1 MQKTARPSYWNKIE
15 QGLRRITNLP
25 SEVHSVLGDSNKI
38 KFHNTIPPG
47 VSSNAKAYVSTED
60 ANDDGD
66 IETINIVVTNLEKE
80 WPQDVLSKINQ
91 MDDSDPV
98 FQQILSGIAETL
110 IHEIAHINDYTD
122 GKFPGGEA
130 VAESAE
136 NAFNANFPA
145 STATNII
152 EKEEHVIKTA
162 KNKEFAM
169 KSDLLKLANHLD
181 SIGQHDLADRL
192 EEVVKISMEKEQV
205 SESDASIAQ
214 MAAQN
219 VSEEELQGQPNV
231 DPAAPTE
238 SPAIPTEEDMMAG
251 LGLDEMDIQAL
262 ASIMERELSVKGGKV
277 NRN

>member
-1 MQKTARPSYWNKIE
+1 MQKTARPSYWNKVE

-25 SEVHSVLGDSNKI
+25 SKVHSVLGDSSKI
-38 KFHNTIPPG
+38 KFHNTIPSG
-47 VSSNAKAYVSTED
+47 VSPNAKAYVSTED

-110 IHEIAHINDYTD
+110 IHEIAHIDDYTD

-136 NAFNANFPA
+136 NAFNANFPD
-145 STATNII
+145 SIATNII

-192 EEVVKISMEKEQV
+192 EEVVKTSMQV
-205 SESDASIAQ
+205 SESDASMAQ
-214 MAAQN
+214 MAAKE
-219 VSEEELQGQPNV
+219 VSEEELQAQPNV
-231 DPAAPTE
+231 DPAE
-238 SPAIPTEEDMMAG
+238 SSNPAIPTEEEMIAG
-251 LGLDEMDIQAL
+251 LGLGEMDIQAL